1 MVKQSFID
9 AGDKRGDQVAILDGV
24 KKGDTVVTSG
34 QNKLK
39 NNTPVEINN
48 AVTISNQAS
57 PEPVDE

>member
-1 MVKQSFID
+1 LAAKVH
-9 AGDKRGDQVAILDGV
+9 V